1 MLYYRSNSYDMYPR
15 GSYSENDR
23 GFSGYSTKDVM
34 IKRLMLIKDE
44 APSEHE
50 RMIISEAIEK
60 FER

>member
-1 MLYYRSNSYDMYPR
+1 MYPR